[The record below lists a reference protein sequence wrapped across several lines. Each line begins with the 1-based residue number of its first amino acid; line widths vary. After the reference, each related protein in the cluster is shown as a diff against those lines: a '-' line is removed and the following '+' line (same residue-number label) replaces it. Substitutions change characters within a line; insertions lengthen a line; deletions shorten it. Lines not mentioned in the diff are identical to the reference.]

1 MEKEILKEK
10 SKEEQKEKIKEKKA
24 EVKKDE
30 KKENNNKETEFKKVD
45 KNTKK
50 LEKEMYKENYKKNIN
65 KKKKRIILC
74 VVIIAILLVL
84 STIFAVL
91 NLNNNKI
98 ISGISIS
105 GVDVSGLSK
114 NEAVEKIKS
123 IYNSKIEKDI
133 GLKYQDYEA
142 TLSPSL
148 LEVNYDIEKAVD
160 EAYLIGRD
168 NNIILN
174 NYNIITTLIGKK
186 NILVNM
192 SLNEEVA
199 KQSLEDIGV
208 NLPGIIIESTYSVE
222 DDELLIT
229 KGKEGIC
236 VDTDE
241 LLNKVKE
248 RLSDVNSND
257 DDIEISVK
265 SKKPEEIDIEKIH
278 SEVYKEA
285 KDAYYTKDP
294 FEVHPE
300 VEGVDFDVEAA
311 KKILEEEKEEYV
323 IPLTITKPKV
333 TLNDIGSEAF
343 PDKLA
348 TFTTRYDASDK
359 DRTSNLIIAC
369 RKINGKSLFIRTMT
383 YSP

>member
-24 EVKKDE
+24 EIKKDE
-30 KKENNNKETEFKKVD
+30 KKANNNKETEFKKVD

-84 STIFAVL
+84 STVFAIL

-114 NEAVEKIKS
+114 NEAAEKIKS

-236 VDTDE
+236 
-241 LLNKVKE
+241 
-248 RLSDVNSND
+248 
-257 DDIEISVK
+257 
-265 SKKPEEIDIEKIH
+265 H
-278 SEVYKEA
+278 WA
-285 KDAYYTKDP
+285 
-294 FEVHPE
+294 
-300 VEGVDFDVEAA
+300 
-311 KKILEEEKEEYV
+311 
-323 IPLTITKPKV
+323 
-333 TLNDIGSEAF
+333 
-343 PDKLA
+343 
-348 TFTTRYDASDK
+348 
-359 DRTSNLIIAC
+359 
-369 RKINGKSLFIRTMT
+369 
-383 YSP
+383 